1 MAGRVV
7 PHPAEI
13 PHDARE
19 SAVLILLE
27 ETPADGLQVL
37 LIERT
42 ADGSAHSQQI
52 AFPGGRRDP
61 EDDSLLHTALREAW
75 EEIGIDRDA
84 VHILGSLTPLYIP
97 VSRFHV
103 YPFVAQASP
112 GLLLRPNPAEVAR
125 ILHISL
131 QSLFDPQNRIIAEVK
146 PSSAPDM
153 LLKVPAYRLPEQGTL
168 VWGATAMILSELQT
182 LLSDG

>member
-13 PHDARE
+13 PQDARE
-19 SAVLILLE
+19 SAVLILLQE
-27 ETPADGLQVL
+27 GSEGLEVV

-42 ADGSAHSQQI
+42 ADRSAHSQQI

-61 EDDSLLHTALREAW
+61 EDESLLQTALREAW
-75 EEIGIDRDA
+75 EEIGLPHEA
-84 VHILGSLTPLYIP
+84 VHILGALTPLYIP

-103 YPFVAQASP
+103 YPFVAQAQP
-112 GLLLRPNPAEVAR
+112 GLMLQPNPAEVAR
-125 ILHISL
+125 ILHIPLST
-131 QSLFDPQNRIIAEVK
+131 LFAPQNRIIAEVK
-146 PSSAPDM
+146 PASAPGSI
-153 LLKVPAYRLPEQGTL
+153 LKVPAYRLPDGGPL